1 MVTPREPAPKKTGR
15 PSKYKTDYAFAAQRL
30 CRTGA
35 TISEVAAH
43 FIVPRQTIWR
53 WAQEHEEFRDALA
66 LGQEEADSRV
76 VRSLYERAVGYDLIS
91 EKVGFYKGRTVR
103 AEVREHVLP
112 DVGAMIMWL
121 KNRKPKEWRDRQE
134 VVQHVEVPQENEV
147 SDEQLARA
155 LALLLAKAQKRK
167 LIEANNE
174 PDGNSRDAGQGKRDQ
189 GADGS
194 GNGST
199 PGRHGGDQ

>member
-1 MVTPREPAPKKTGR
+1 MTTRREPAPKKTGR

-43 FIVPRQTIWR
+43 FIVPRQTVWR

-167 LIEANNE
+167 LIEANNGT
-174 PDGNSRDAGQGKRDQ
+174 DGNSGDAEPPQ
-189 GADGS
+189 ADRVPNGGS
-194 GNGST
+194 DGT
-199 PGRHGGDQ
+199 PRKTDR